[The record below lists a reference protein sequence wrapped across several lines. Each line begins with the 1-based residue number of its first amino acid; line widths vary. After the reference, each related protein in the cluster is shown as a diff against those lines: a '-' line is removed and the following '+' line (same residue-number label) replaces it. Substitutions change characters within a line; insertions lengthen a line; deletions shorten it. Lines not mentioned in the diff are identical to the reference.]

1 MLKEDTKLGAWTH
14 APSKGEDVRTM
25 VLIPAG
31 TPHKWSEVEE
41 FMSYT
46 VVRVDPNR
54 IVPLK

>member
-1 MLKEDTKLGAWTH
+1 
-14 APSKGEDVRTM
+14 M
-25 VLIPAG
+25 VLIPSG